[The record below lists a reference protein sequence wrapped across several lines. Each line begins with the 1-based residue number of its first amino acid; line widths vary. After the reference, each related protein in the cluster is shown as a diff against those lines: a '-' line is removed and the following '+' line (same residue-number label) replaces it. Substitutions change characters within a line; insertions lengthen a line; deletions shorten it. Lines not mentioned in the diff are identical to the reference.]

1 MSAAIPTTLLQ
12 RETFELSRSM
22 EFFSEKELTA
32 QIGFNK
38 HNWPVALLKELID
51 NALDAC
57 EYANIP
63 PAISLELHQDALN
76 VADNGPGLPLEKLD
90 RSLDYLVRVSDKTGY
105 VSPSRGQQG
114 NALKT
119 LWAAPF
125 VASGTGLIE
134 VQTAAY
140 RREVR
145 ITLDRIAQTPKMEL
159 VDTGDPPD
167 VKNGTKITLHWE
179 GIAGY
184 LDRHYYPTFYST
196 AIAVADF
203 NPHCALTIGERRFHA
218 TTPVHAT
225 DPAWQHWR
233 PDHLTAPHW
242 YTPESFRNLI
252 ALMLNTEQRGG
263 KARSVNEFIRE
274 FHGLTGTGKAKVIAS
289 TTGLTGSMLHDLIK
303 ADDVDMTKAT
313 ALLKAMQQTARPV
326 KPEMLGVLGVAH
338 FAAALARYAAV
349 PESAE
354 YRRATGDVDGLPY
367 VLEVGFAIKED
378 ADKNRTLRIGVNFS
392 PALAQPFV
400 ALDSALGDALC
411 TDSDPIV
418 ALVHLACPA
427 VQFTDRGKT
436 KAILPRQIG
445 DDLRRLVKLV
455 TARFTKAKRQADR
468 NGQMDARAMKEL
480 ANAHKVKPMTVK
492 AAACQVMEAAYL
504 KASSNGTLPA
514 NARQIMYAARPL
526 IIKLTGKESPW
537 KNSSTFTQGLLNDFI
552 TEHPELC
559 ATWDVVFDDRG
570 HFAEPHTGRKIGIGT
585 LAVRGYIRQWEK
597 RLTTSSNAPQFAVR
611 VETNGPANRYQFALF
626 IEKEGFT
633 PLLASAKIAE
643 RYDLA
648 IMSTKGM
655 STTAAR
661 QLVETLSDSGVT
673 ILVARDFDKS
683 GFSIVHTLRTDTRR
697 YQFKTPPNVIDIGL
711 RLEDA
716 KTLQLDDEAVVY
728 REAKDPRPGLL
739 DRGATQ
745 EEIDFLVASKADNP
759 ESADDDS
766 EDGDEEE
773 VTPDSKKKAHWVGK
787 RVELNA
793 MDSATFIRW
802 LEEKLE
808 AHGVTKIVPNNTTI
822 RKAWKRQ
829 WQTAWLNRE
838 IEKAKERMPVAPPPP
853 LGIKNRLVDDLADDP
868 AMAWDHA
875 LATRAAKGKRRPKA
889 LKKQHWRFKRLI
901 RPRRA
906 GAAQ

>member
-22 EFFSEKELTA
+22 EFFSEKDLTA
-32 QIGFNK
+32 QIGFPK
-38 HNWPVALLKELID
+38 PNWPVALLKELID

-57 EYANIP
+57 ESANIA
-63 PAISLELHQDALN
+63 PAISLELHRDALI

-125 VASGTGLIE
+125 VATGTGLIE
-134 VQTAAY
+134 VQTADY

-159 VDTGDPPD
+159 VDTGEPPD
-167 VKNGTKITLHWE
+167 VKTGTKITLHWS

-184 LDRHYYPTFYST
+184 LDRYYFPTFYST

-218 TTPVHAT
+218 TTPVPAT

-233 PDHLTAPHW
+233 PDYPTAPHW

-252 ALMLNTEQRGG
+252 ALLLNSEQRGG

-274 FHGLTGTGKAKVIAS
+274 FHGLTGTGKAKAIAQA
-289 TTGLTGSMLHDLIK
+289 TGLTGSMLRDLIN
-303 ADDVDMTKAT
+303 ADDVDMAKAT
-313 ALLKAMQQTARPV
+313 ALLTAMQEAARTV
-326 KPEMLGVLGVAH
+326 KPEALGVLGAGH
-338 FAAALARYAAV
+338 FAAALVRYDAV

-367 VLEVGFAIKED
+367 VLEVGFAVKGD
-378 ADKNRTLRIGVNFS
+378 ADKARTLRIGVNFS

-400 ALDSALGDALC
+400 ALDSALADAIC

-436 KAILPRQIG
+436 KAILPRPIAE
-445 DDLRRLVKLV
+445 DLRRLVKLV

-468 NGQMDARAMKEL
+468 NGRMDARAMEEL
-480 ANAHKVKPMTVK
+480 ANAHKVKPLTVK
-492 AAACQVMEAAYL
+492 AAAYQVMESAYL

-514 NARQIMYAARPL
+514 NARQIMYAARRV
-526 IIKLTGKESPW
+526 IIGLTGKTKPW
-537 KNSSTFTQGLLNDFI
+537 SEDAYFTQTLLPDFM
-552 TEHPELC
+552 EENPELT
-559 ATWDVVFDDRG
+559 ANWDVVFDDRG
-570 HFAEPHTGRKIGIGT
+570 HFAEPHTGRKFGIGT
-585 LAVRGYIRQWEK
+585 LAVRGYIKAWEA
-597 RLTTSSNAPQFAVR
+597 RLTTKLEAPQFAVR
-611 VETNGPANRYQFALF
+611 IETNGPANRYRFALF
-626 IEKEGFT
+626 LEKEGFDA
-633 PLLASAKIAE
+633 LVKKARIAE
-643 RYDLA
+643 RFDVA
-648 IMSTKGM
+648 IFSTKGM
-655 STTAAR
+655 SVTAAR
-661 QLVETLSDSGVT
+661 QLVESLSENDVT
-673 ILVARDFDKS
+673 ILVVRDFDLF
-683 GFSIVHTLRTDTRR
+683 GFRIAYTLCNETRR
-697 YQFKTPPNVIDIGL
+697 YKFKKPPNVIDLGL
-711 RLEDA
+711 RLADA
-716 KTLQLDDEAVVY
+716 KEMKLDAEETEYSSDPTLDLRRYD
-728 REAKDPRPGLL
+728 
-739 DRGATQ
+739 ATD
-745 EEIDFLVASKADNP
+745 EEIKFLAQPPQEPK
-759 ESADDDS
+759 E
-766 EDGDEEE
+766 
-773 VTPDSKKKAHWVGK
+773 PDSATEEGTKPKPPPWTGK
-787 RVELNA
+787 RIELNE
-793 MDSATFIRW
+793 MDSATIVSF
-802 LEEKLE
+802 LERKLTE
-808 AHGVTKIVPNNTTI
+808 ASVTKVVPDNVTI

-853 LGIKNRLVDDLADDP
+853 PGIKNRLSADLADDP

-875 LATRAAKGKRRPKA
+875 LATRAAKSKRRPKA
-889 LKKQHWRFKRLI
+889 LIKQHWRFKRLI
-901 RPRRA
+901 RN
-906 GAAQ
+906 GAVRKAAP